1 MKFNQ
6 IGDRSAKCFSVTIGE
21 HSGKVGAADEG
32 EAIRLFRL
40 HHSIDTTTPPIVEAS
55 EFDPEPEPESKKTR
69 AKRTPKADKA
79 DTDKAEDSKPDDQQ
93 SEGSEND
100 SNEGGAEG
108 GSES

>member
-6 IGDRSAKCFSVTIGE
+6 IGDRSSKCFSVTIGE

-40 HHSIDTTTPPIVEAS
+40 HHGIDTTTPPIVESS
-55 EFDPEPEPESKKTR
+55 EFDPDPEPEVKKTR

-79 DTDKAEDSKPDDQQ
+79 EGDKADEQQ
-93 SEGSEND
+93 SEGSEGD
-100 SNEGGAEG
+100 SSDSDPDS
-108 GSES
+108 GSGN